1 MATYLTKD
9 DSSAEMDKHA
19 STAGWAAVEGD
30 YGAESDLH
38 RKLSTRHLTMIALG
52 SSIGMGLWL
61 GSGTSLANGGP
72 AAIFIGYVLSGTM
85 VWSVAHSIGEMAVLY
100 PLPSA
105 FVQWSTI
112 FVSPA
117 VGFTIGWAYWFNYWI
132 SIANELQGVV
142 TVLSFWTDKVPTAA
156 WISIFWVVIILINI
170 WAVTFFGEV
179 EVVSSLIKFS
189 WIFVV
194 IISLI
199 GTSPSPVSS
208 CGGTNRNSGV
218 GGRRPPRRSHWV
230 PILERRALHSR
241 LQRLSVGPAHMHLRH
256 VRLGKLRVGGDGD
269 EEPAQGGPPRG
280 WVDLATPVP
289 VLHCGVADD
298 HDHG

>member
-1 MATYLTKD
+1 MASYLITD
-9 DSSAEMDKHA
+9 DSSAEMGK
-19 STAGWAAVEGD
+19 TAPETHWRVLERD

-72 AAIFIGYVLSGTM
+72 AAIFIGYLLSGTM
-85 VWSVAHSIGEMAVLY
+85 VWSVSHSIGEMAVLY

-105 FVQWSTI
+105 FVQWSSI

-132 SIANELQGVV
+132 TIANELQGVV
-142 TVLSFWTDKVPTAA
+142 TVLGFWTDKVPTAA

-199 GTSPSPVSS
+199 G
-208 CGGTNRNSGV
+208 
-218 GGRRPPRRSHWV
+218 
-230 PILERRALHSR
+230 
-241 LQRLSVGPAHMHLRH
+241 
-256 VRLGKLRVGGDGD
+256 
-269 EEPAQGGPPRG
+269 GPPSL
-280 WVDLATPVP
+280 D
-289 VLHCGVADD
+289 VAVRV
-298 HDHG
+298 